1 LTTARNSQRA
11 TGDETRAAGTLY
23 SVDLEDVLGDLA
35 PRLLRYATGRT
46 GDPGLGEDI
55 AQETLTAL
63 VQRWRRLGPPDSP
76 EAFAFA
82 IARRRAGRAVVKRRL
97 LLPLTAVAHRA
108 DATRNPE
115 DLALANADSQAVR
128 LALTQLPRHDRE
140 ALLLV
145 VAGELRAADAAKLL
159 GITESAV
166 RMRTFRGRRRL
177 AGLLEKGHGYG
188 SSR

>member
-1 LTTARNSQRA
+1 MPRP
-11 TGDETRAAGTLY
+11 TGDENRTAGTLY
-23 SVDLEDVLGDLA
+23 SVDLENVLGDLA

-46 GDPGLGEDI
+46 GDPGLGEEI

-63 VQRWRRLGPPDSP
+63 VQRWQRLGPPDSP

-82 IARRRAGRAVVKRRL
+82 IARRRAGRAVVKRQL
-97 LLPLTAVAHRA
+97 LVPLTAVAHHA

-115 DLALANADSQAVR
+115 DLALANADSKAVR
-128 LALTQLPRHDRE
+128 LALARLPRHDRE

-145 VAGELRAADAAKLL
+145 VAGELRATDAARLL
-159 GITESAV
+159 GISESAV
-166 RMRTFRGRRRL
+166 RMRTLRGRRRL
-177 AGLLEKGHGYG
+177 AGLLENGHGYG

>member
-1 LTTARNSQRA
+1 
-11 TGDETRAAGTLY
+11 
-23 SVDLEDVLGDLA
+23 VDLADVLGDLA

-55 AQETLTAL
+55 AQESLTAL

-76 EAFAFA
+76 EAFVFA
-82 IARRRAGRAVVKRRL
+82 IARRRAGRAVVRRRL
-97 LLPLTAVAHRA
+97 LLPLSAVAHHA
-108 DATRNPE
+108 DSTRNPE
-115 DLALANADSQAVR
+115 DLALANADSKAVR
-128 LALTQLPRHDRE
+128 LALAKLPRYDRE

-145 VAGELRAADAAKLL
+145 VAGELRAADAARVLVS
-159 GITESAV
+159 ESAV

-177 AGLLEKGHGYG
+177 AGPLENSHGYG

>member
-1 LTTARNSQRA
+1 
-11 TGDETRAAGTLY
+11 
-23 SVDLEDVLGDLA
+23 VDLEGVLGDLA

-46 GDPGLGEDI
+46 GDLGLGAEI
-55 AQETLTAL
+55 AQDSLTAL

-82 IARRRAGRAVVKRRL
+82 IARRRAGRAVVRRRL
-97 LLPLTAVAHRA
+97 LLPLTALAHHA
-108 DATRNPE
+108 DSTPNPE
-115 DLALANADSQAVR
+115 DLVLADADGRAVRVALAR
-128 LALTQLPRHDRE
+128 LPRHERE

-145 VAGELRAADAAKLL
+145 VAGELRAADAARVL
-159 GITESAV
+159 GISESAV

-177 AGLLEKGHGYG
+177 AGLLENAYGSG